1 MLAYPHRGTVT
12 IAVFPGV
19 TQFAQ
24 MIIDVST
31 DINDFLDVT
40 ADIASSGDGD
50 HKGNTCIRVANVLL
64 EAKLNWLEIN
74 QNRSPTDR
82 QEFAE
87 PDIMDLEYTDMR
99 EKLANLRRR
108 DKPRAM
114 NFNMETGR
122 VRR

>member
-1 MLAYPHRGTVT
+1 MLSYPHRGTVT
-12 IAVFPGV
+12 IAVFPGT

-24 MIIDVST
+24 MIIDVT
-31 DINDFLDVT
+31 ADINDFLDVT
-40 ADIASSGDGD
+40 ADIADSADGD

-64 EAKLNWLEIN
+64 EAKLNWLEIT
-74 QNRSPTDR
+74 QNRSPTER
-82 QEFAE
+82 QDFPE
-87 PDIMDLEYTDMR
+87 PDIMDIEYIDMR

-114 NFNMETGR
+114 NFNTETGR

>member
-12 IAVFPGV
+12 IAVFPG
-19 TQFAQ
+19 TDEFAQ
-24 MIIDVST
+24 MIIDATV
-31 DINDFLDVT
+31 DINDFLDVP

-50 HKGNTCIRVANVLL
+50 HNGNTCIKVANVLL

-82 QEFAE
+82 QEFPE
-87 PDIMDLEYTDMR
+87 PDLMDLDYTFLR

-108 DKPRAM
+108 DQSRAM

-122 VRR
+122 IRR

>member
-1 MLAYPHRGTVT
+1 
-12 IAVFPGV
+12 
-19 TQFAQ
+19 
-24 MIIDVST
+24 MIIDATS

-40 ADIASSGDGD
+40 ADIATSGDGD
-50 HKGNTCIRVANVLL
+50 HVGNTCIKVANVLL

-74 QNRSPTDR
+74 QNRSPTER
-82 QEFAE
+82 QEFPE
-87 PDIMDLEYTDMR
+87 PDLMDLEYTYLR
-99 EKLANLRRR
+99 EKLSNLRRR

>member
-1 MLAYPHRGTVT
+1 MILDVTV
-12 IAVFPGV
+12 
-19 TQFAQ
+19 
-24 MIIDVST
+24 

-40 ADIASSGDGD
+40 ADIASSGDAD
-50 HKGNTCIRVANVLL
+50 HNGNTCVKVANVLL

-82 QEFAE
+82 QEFPE
-87 PDIMDLEYTDMR
+87 PDLMDLDYTFLR

-114 NFNMETGR
+114 NFNMNTGR

>member
-1 MLAYPHRGTVT
+1 MV
-12 IAVFPGV
+12 
-19 TQFAQ
+19 
-24 MIIDVST
+24 IDVT
-31 DINDFLDVT
+31 ADINDFLDVT
-40 ADIASSGDGD
+40 ADIADSADGD

-74 QNRSPTDR
+74 QNRSPTERMD
-82 QEFAE
+82 FPE

-99 EKLANLRRR
+99 EKLSNLRRR